1 MNNDDLNRL
10 IESLRTEMT
19 QYGELLALMQEQ
31 QELIIN
37 RQPQELLANINE
49 VVGQNGQMEKI
60 AMAREAREQARLT
73 LATQLGGTGEM
84 TFKQMTGQ
92 LPEEYR
98 PLLEALVDEINALL
112 QKVQKWLRQNHLL
125 LKRSLDL
132 MQDILQNIFPTQ
144 ASPKTYG
151 RQGAV
156 SPVNPPPST
165 LYEGII

>member
-1 MNNDDLNRL
+1 MNNDDINRL
-10 IESLRTEMT
+10 IESLREEMT

-37 RQPQELLANINE
+37 RQPQELLANLNE
-49 VVGQNGQMEKI
+49 VNGQMEKI
-60 AMAREAREQARLT
+60 AVARQAREQARLS
-73 LATQLGGTGEM
+73 LATQLGGTQETTFTEM
-84 TFKQMTGQ
+84 TSQ
-92 LPEEYR
+92 LPEEYQ
-98 PLLEALVDEINALL
+98 PLLKALVEEINALL
-112 QKVQKWLRQNHLL
+112 QNVHKWLRQNHLL

-132 MQDILQNIFPTQ
+132 MQDILQNVFPAQ

>member
-1 MNNDDLNRL
+1 MNNDDINRL
-10 IESLRTEMT
+10 IESLREEMT

-37 RQPQELLANINE
+37 RQPQELLTNLNE
-49 VVGQNGQMEKI
+49 VNVQMEKI
-60 AMAREAREQARLT
+60 AEARQAREQARATLT
-73 LATQLGGTGEM
+73 TQLNATQET
-84 TFKQMTGQ
+84 TFKQMTSQ
-92 LPEEYR
+92 LPADYQ
-98 PLLEALVDEINALL
+98 PLLEALVDEVNALL
-112 QKVQKWLRQNHLL
+112 QNVHKWLRQNHLL

-132 MQDILQNIFPTQ
+132 MQGILQNVYPDQ

-151 RQGAV
+151 RQGVV

>member
-1 MNNDDLNRL
+1 MNNDDINQL
-10 IESLRTEMT
+10 IESLREEMT

-37 RQPQELLANINE
+37 RQPQELLANLNE
-49 VVGQNGQMEKI
+49 VNGQMEKI
-60 AMAREAREQARLT
+60 AVARQAREQARLA
-73 LATQLGGTGEM
+73 LATQLGGTQET
-84 TFKQMTGQ
+84 TFKQMTSQ
-92 LPEEYR
+92 LPEEYQ
-98 PLLEALVDEINALL
+98 PLLEALVDEINTLL

-132 MQDILQNIFPTQ
+132 MQDILQNVFPTQ

>member
-1 MNNDDLNRL
+1 MNNDDINRL
-10 IESLRTEMT
+10 IESLREEMT

-37 RQPQELLANINE
+37 RQPQELLANLNE
-49 VVGQNGQMEKI
+49 VNGQMEKI
-60 AMAREAREQARLT
+60 AVARQAREQARLS
-73 LATQLGGTGEM
+73 LATQLGGTQETTFTEM
-84 TFKQMTGQ
+84 TSQ

-98 PLLEALVDEINALL
+98 PLLGALVEEINALL
-112 QKVQKWLRQNHLL
+112 QNVHKWLRQNHLL

-132 MQDILQNIFPTQ
+132 MQDILQNVFPAK

-151 RQGAV
+151 RQGSV

>member
-1 MNNDDLNRL
+1 MNNDDINRL
-10 IESLRTEMT
+10 IESLREEMT

-37 RQPQELLANINE
+37 RQPQELLANLNE
-49 VVGQNGQMEKI
+49 VNGQMEKI
-60 AMAREAREQARLT
+60 AVARQAREQARLS
-73 LATQLGGTGEM
+73 LATQLGGTQETTFTEM
-84 TFKQMTGQ
+84 TSQ

-98 PLLEALVDEINALL
+98 PLLEALVEEINALL
-112 QKVQKWLRQNHLL
+112 QNVHKWLRQNHLL

-132 MQDILQNIFPTQ
+132 MQDILQNVFPAQ

>member
-1 MNNDDLNRL
+1 MNNDDINQL
-10 IESLRTEMT
+10 IESLREEMT

-37 RQPQELLANINE
+37 RQPQELLANLNE
-49 VVGQNGQMEKI
+49 VNGQMEKI
-60 AMAREAREQARLT
+60 ATARQAREQARLA
-73 LATQLGGTGEM
+73 LATQLGVTQET

-92 LPEEYR
+92 LPEEYQ

-112 QKVQKWLRQNHLL
+112 QQVQKWLRQNHLL

-132 MQDILQNIFPTQ
+132 MQDILQNVFPAQ

>member
-1 MNNDDLNRL
+1 MNNDDINRL
-10 IESLRTEMT
+10 IESLREEMT

-37 RQPQELLANINE
+37 RQPQELLANLNE
-49 VVGQNGQMEKI
+49 VNGQMEKV
-60 AMAREAREQARLT
+60 AAARQAREQARVA
-73 LATQLGGTGEM
+73 LATQLGATQDT
-84 TFKQMTGQ
+84 TFKQMTSQ
-92 LPEEYR
+92 LPEEYQ
-98 PLLEALVDEINALL
+98 PLLEALVNEINALL
-112 QKVQKWLRQNHLL
+112 QNVHKWLRQNHLL

-132 MQDILQNIFPTQ
+132 MQDILQNVFPAQ

>member
-1 MNNDDLNRL
+1 MNNDDINRL
-10 IESLRTEMT
+10 IESLREEMT

-37 RQPQELLANINE
+37 RQPQELLANLNE
-49 VVGQNGQMEKI
+49 VNGQMEKV
-60 AMAREAREQARLT
+60 AAARQAREQARVS
-73 LATQLGGTGEM
+73 LATQLGATQDT
-84 TFKQMTGQ
+84 TFKQMTSQ
-92 LPEEYR
+92 LPEEYQ
-98 PLLEALVDEINALL
+98 PLLEALVHEINALL
-112 QKVQKWLRQNHLL
+112 QNVHKWLRQNHLL

-132 MQDILQNIFPTQ
+132 MQDILQNVFPAK

-151 RQGAV
+151 RQGSV

>member
-1 MNNDDLNRL
+1 MNNDEINRL
-10 IESLRTEMT
+10 IESLREEMT

-37 RQPQELLANINE
+37 RQPQELLANLNE
-49 VVGQNGQMEKI
+49 VNGQMEKI
-60 AMAREAREQARLT
+60 AEARQAREQARAALT
-73 LATQLGGTGEM
+73 AQLDATQET
-84 TFKQMTGQ
+84 TFKQMTSQ
-92 LPEEYR
+92 LPAEYQ
-98 PLLEALVDEINALL
+98 PLLEALVDEVNALL
-112 QKVQKWLRQNHLL
+112 QNVHKWLRQNHLL

-132 MQDILQNIFPTQ
+132 MQGILQNVYPDQ

-151 RQGAV
+151 RQGVV

>member
-1 MNNDDLNRL
+1 MPFVSTL
-10 IESLRTEMT
+10 IESLREEMT

-37 RQPQELLANINE
+37 RQPQELLVNLNE
-49 VVGQNGQMEKI
+49 VNGQMEKI
-60 AMAREAREQARLT
+60 ATARQAREQARVALT
-73 LATQLGGTGEM
+73 TQLGATQET
-84 TFKQMTGQ
+84 TFKQMTSQ
-92 LPEEYR
+92 LPEEYQ
-98 PLLEALVDEINALL
+98 PLLEALVNEINALL

-132 MQDILQNIFPTQ
+132 MQDILQNVFPAQ

>member
-1 MNNDDLNRL
+1 MNNDDINQL
-10 IESLRTEMT
+10 IESLREEMT

-37 RQPQELLANINE
+37 RQPQELLANLNE
-49 VVGQNGQMEKI
+49 VNGQMEKI
-60 AMAREAREQARLT
+60 AEARQAREQARAALT
-73 LATQLGGTGEM
+73 AQLDATQET
-84 TFKQMTGQ
+84 TFKQMTSQ
-92 LPEEYR
+92 LPAEYQ
-98 PLLEALVDEINALL
+98 PLLEALVDEVNALL
-112 QKVQKWLRQNHLL
+112 QNVHKWLRQNHLL

-132 MQDILQNIFPTQ
+132 MQGILQNVYPDQ

-151 RQGAV
+151 RQGVV

>member
-1 MNNDDLNRL
+1 MNNDDINQL
-10 IESLRTEMT
+10 IESLREEMT

-37 RQPQELLANINE
+37 RQPQELLTNLNQ
-49 VVGQNGQMEKI
+49 VNGQMEKI
-60 AMAREAREQARLT
+60 AMARQARELARVA
-73 LATQLGGTGEM
+73 LATQLGATQET
-84 TFKQMTGQ
+84 TFKQMTSQ
-92 LPEEYR
+92 LPEEYQ
-98 PLLEALVDEINALL
+98 PLLEALVNEINALL

-132 MQDILQNIFPTQ
+132 MQDILQNVFPSK

>member
-1 MNNDDLNRL
+1 MNNDDINQL
-10 IESLRTEMT
+10 IESLREEMT

-37 RQPQELLANINE
+37 RQPQELLTNLNE
-49 VVGQNGQMEKI
+49 VNVQMEKI
-60 AMAREAREQARLT
+60 AEARQAREQARATLT
-73 LATQLGGTGEM
+73 TQLNATQET
-84 TFKQMTGQ
+84 TFKQMTSQ
-92 LPEEYR
+92 LPAEYQ
-98 PLLEALVDEINALL
+98 PLLEALVDEVNALL
-112 QKVQKWLRQNHLL
+112 QNVHKWLRQNHLL

-132 MQDILQNIFPTQ
+132 MQGILQNVYPDQ

-151 RQGAV
+151 RQGVV

>member
-1 MNNDDLNRL
+1 MNNDDINRL
-10 IESLRTEMT
+10 IESLREEMT

-60 AMAREAREQARLT
+60 AMARQAREQARLA
-73 LATQLGGTGEM
+73 LATQLGGTQAM
-84 TFKQMTGQ
+84 TFKQITGQ

-98 PLLEALVDEINALL
+98 PLLEALVDEINTLL
-112 QKVQKWLRQNHLL
+112 QKVRKWLRQNHLL

-132 MQDILQNIFPTQ
+132 MQDILQNVFPTQ

>member
-1 MNNDDLNRL
+1 MNNDDINRL
-10 IESLRTEMT
+10 IESLREEMT

-37 RQPQELLANINE
+37 RQPQELLTNLNE
-49 VVGQNGQMEKI
+49 VNSQMEKI
-60 AMAREAREQARLT
+60 AAARQAREQARLT
-73 LATQLGGTGEM
+73 LAMQLGGTQET
-84 TFKQMTGQ
+84 TFTEMTGQ

-98 PLLEALVDEINALL
+98 PLLEALVEEINALL
-112 QKVQKWLRQNHLL
+112 QNVHKWLRQNHLL

-132 MQDILQNIFPTQ
+132 MQDILQNVFPAQ

>member
-1 MNNDDLNRL
+1 MNNDDINQL
-10 IESLRTEMT
+10 IKSLREEMT

-37 RQPQELLANINE
+37 RQPQELLANLNE
-49 VVGQNGQMEKI
+49 VNGQMEKI
-60 AMAREAREQARLT
+60 AVARQAREQARLS
-73 LATQLGGTGEM
+73 LATQLGGTQETTFTEM
-84 TFKQMTGQ
+84 TSQ

-98 PLLEALVDEINALL
+98 PLLGALVEEINALL
-112 QKVQKWLRQNHLL
+112 QNVHKWLRQNHLL

-132 MQDILQNIFPTQ
+132 MQDILQNVFPTQ

>member
-1 MNNDDLNRL
+1 MNNDEINRL
-10 IESLRTEMT
+10 IESLREEMT

-37 RQPQELLANINE
+37 RKPQELLTNLNE
-49 VVGQNGQMEKI
+49 VNVQMEKI
-60 AMAREAREQARLT
+60 AEARQAREQARATLT
-73 LATQLGGTGEM
+73 TQLNATQET
-84 TFKQMTGQ
+84 TFKQMTSQ
-92 LPEEYR
+92 LPAEYQ
-98 PLLEALVDEINALL
+98 PLLEALVDEVNALL
-112 QKVQKWLRQNHLL
+112 QNVHKWLRQNHLL

-132 MQDILQNIFPTQ
+132 MQGILQNVYPDQ

-151 RQGAV
+151 RQGVV

>member
-1 MNNDDLNRL
+1 MNNDDINRL
-10 IESLRTEMT
+10 IESLREEMT

-37 RQPQELLANINE
+37 RQPQELLANLNE
-49 VVGQNGQMEKI
+49 VNGQMEKI
-60 AMAREAREQARLT
+60 AVARQAREQARLS
-73 LATQLGGTGEM
+73 LATQLGGTQETTFTEM
-84 TFKQMTGQ
+84 TSQ

-98 PLLEALVDEINALL
+98 PLLEALVEEINALL
-112 QKVQKWLRQNHLL
+112 QNVHKWLRQNHLL

-132 MQDILQNIFPTQ
+132 MQDILQNVFPAQ

-151 RQGAV
+151 RQGSV

>member
-1 MNNDDLNRL
+1 MNNDDINRL
-10 IESLRTEMT
+10 IESLREEMT

-37 RQPQELLANINE
+37 RQPQELLANLNE
-49 VVGQNGQMEKI
+49 VNGQMEKI
-60 AMAREAREQARLT
+60 AEARQAREQARAALT
-73 LATQLGGTGEM
+73 AQLDATQET
-84 TFKQMTGQ
+84 TFKQMTSQ
-92 LPEEYR
+92 LPAEYQ
-98 PLLEALVDEINALL
+98 PLLEALVDEVNALL
-112 QKVQKWLRQNHLL
+112 QNVHKWLRQNHLL

-132 MQDILQNIFPTQ
+132 MQGILQNVYPDQ

-151 RQGAV
+151 RQGVV

>member
-1 MNNDDLNRL
+1 MNNDDINRL
-10 IESLRTEMT
+10 IESLREEMT

-37 RQPQELLANINE
+37 RQPQELLANLNE
-49 VVGQNGQMEKI
+49 VNGQMEKI
-60 AMAREAREQARLT
+60 AVARQAREQARLS
-73 LATQLGGTGEM
+73 LATQLGGTQETTFTEM
-84 TFKQMTGQ
+84 TSQ

-98 PLLEALVDEINALL
+98 PLLKALVEEINALL
-112 QKVQKWLRQNHLL
+112 QNVHKWLRQNHLL

-132 MQDILQNIFPTQ
+132 MQDILQNVFPAQ

>member
-1 MNNDDLNRL
+1 MNNDDINRL
-10 IESLRTEMT
+10 IESLREEMT

-37 RQPQELLANINE
+37 RQPQELLTNLNE
-49 VVGQNGQMEKI
+49 VNVQMEKI
-60 AMAREAREQARLT
+60 AEARQAREQARATLT
-73 LATQLGGTGEM
+73 TQLNATQET
-84 TFKQMTGQ
+84 TFKQMTSQ
-92 LPEEYR
+92 LPAEYQ
-98 PLLEALVDEINALL
+98 PLLEALVDEVNALL
-112 QKVQKWLRQNHLL
+112 QNVHKWLRQNHLL

-132 MQDILQNIFPTQ
+132 MQGILQNVYPDQ

-151 RQGAV
+151 RQGVV

>member
-1 MNNDDLNRL
+1 MNNDDINRL
-10 IESLRTEMT
+10 IESLREEMT

-37 RQPQELLANINE
+37 RQPQELLANLNE
-49 VVGQNGQMEKI
+49 VNGQMEKI
-60 AMAREAREQARLT
+60 AVARQAREQARLS
-73 LATQLGGTGEM
+73 LATQLGGTQETTFTEM
-84 TFKQMTGQ
+84 TSQ

-98 PLLEALVDEINALL
+98 PLLGALVEEINALL
-112 QKVQKWLRQNHLL
+112 QNVHKWLRQNHLL

-132 MQDILQNIFPTQ
+132 MQDILQNVFPAQ

-151 RQGAV
+151 RKGAV

>member
-1 MNNDDLNRL
+1 MNNDDINRL
-10 IESLRTEMT
+10 IESLREEMT

-37 RQPQELLANINE
+37 RQPQELLANLNE
-49 VVGQNGQMEKI
+49 VNGQMEKI
-60 AMAREAREQARLT
+60 AVARQAREQARLS
-73 LATQLGGTGEM
+73 LATQLGGTQETTFTEM
-84 TFKQMTGQ
+84 TSQ
-92 LPEEYR
+92 LPEAYR
-98 PLLEALVDEINALL
+98 PLLEALVEEINALL
-112 QKVQKWLRQNHLL
+112 QNVHKWLRQNHLL

-132 MQDILQNIFPTQ
+132 MQDILQNVFPAQ

>member
-1 MNNDDLNRL
+1 MNNDDINRL
-10 IESLRTEMT
+10 IESLREEMT

-37 RQPQELLANINE
+37 RQPQELLTNLNE
-49 VVGQNGQMEKI
+49 VNSQMEKI
-60 AMAREAREQARLT
+60 AGARQAREQARMT
-73 LATQLGGTGEM
+73 LAMQLGGTQET
-84 TFKQMTGQ
+84 TFTEMTGQ

-98 PLLEALVDEINALL
+98 PLLEALVEEINALL
-112 QKVQKWLRQNHLL
+112 QNVHKWLRQNHLL

-132 MQDILQNIFPTQ
+132 MQDILQNVFPAQ